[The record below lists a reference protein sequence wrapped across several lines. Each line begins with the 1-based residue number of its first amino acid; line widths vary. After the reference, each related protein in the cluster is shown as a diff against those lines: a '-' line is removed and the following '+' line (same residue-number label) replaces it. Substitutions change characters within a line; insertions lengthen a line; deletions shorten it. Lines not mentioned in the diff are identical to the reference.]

1 MCIRVKDLSRVLK
14 EKTPKS
20 KIRELFDLA
29 AGRSDVISLGIGQ
42 PDFATPEPAIE
53 GNIEALKKNITQY
66 APTRGVPELLKQ
78 VGEKAERVNNIKV
91 EPSENIIITNGG
103 SQALTLAFAS
113 IFNPGDE
120 LLVFSPNFI
129 SYFYLGP
136 FFGVDVK
143 EIRRKDDFS
152 PNFEELENAI
162 TDKTKAIL
170 INSPNNP
177 TGYTF
182 SSQEIQKLAN
192 IVLENDLYLIS
203 DEVYE
208 NYIYDEGLEHVS
220 PASLDEM
227 FERTITLNAMS
238 KLYSATGFRLGYA
251 VARKEIVNL
260 MEKYHQYTVA
270 GTNHAAQ
277 YGFIEALKMDTTFFD
292 EILAQYKERRDFTFS
307 RLEDIGFNVVK
318 PKGAF
323 YIMPSLEP
331 FNITSQ
337 EFSMRLME
345 EKGVAVVPGN
355 IFGSYSEDKLRI
367 SYATKLDKLK
377 EAMHRI
383 EEFIGTL
390 D

>member
-1 MCIRVKDLSRVLK
+1 MKDLSRVLK

-42 PDFATPEPAIE
+42 PDFATPDSAIE
-53 GNIEALKKNITQY
+53 GNITALKKNITQY
-66 APTRGVPELLKQ
+66 APTRGVPELLEQ
-78 VGEKAERVNNIKV
+78 VAEKVKNRNKIHA
-91 EPSENIIITNGG
+91 EPSKNIIITNGG
-103 SQALTLAFAS
+103 SQALTLTFAS

-120 LLVFSPNFI
+120 LLLFSPNFI

-136 FFGVDVK
+136 FFGVTVR
-143 EIRRKDDFS
+143 EIKRNDDFS
-152 PNFEELENAI
+152 PDFNQLEKSI
-162 TDKTKAIL
+162 TKKTKAIL

-182 SSQEIQKLAN
+182 TAQEIHKLAE

-208 NYIYDEGLEHVS
+208 NYIYDEGLEHLS
-220 PASLDEM
+220 PGSLEGM

-251 VARKEIVNL
+251 VARSEIVDL

-277 YGFIEALKMDTTFFD
+277 YGFIEALRMDNSFFNK
-292 EILAQYKERRDFTFS
+292 ILEEYRERRDFTFT
-307 RLEDIGFNVVK
+307 RLKEIGFDVVK

-331 FNITSQ
+331 FGISSQ
-337 EFSMRLME
+337 EFSMQLME
-345 EKGVAVVPGN
+345 NKGVAVVPGD
-355 IFGSYSEDKLRI
+355 IFGSYSDNKVRI
-367 SYATKLDKLK
+367 SYATEMEKLK
-377 EAMHRI
+377 KAMNRI
-383 EEFIGTL
+383 EEFIDNL
-390 D
+390 

>member
-1 MCIRVKDLSRVLK
+1 MKDLSHILK

-42 PDFATPEPAIE
+42 PDFPTPNPAIE
-53 GNIEALKKNITQY
+53 GNKKALDKNITQY
-66 APTRGVPELLKQ
+66 APTRGVPKLLEQISKKL
-78 VGEKAERVNNIKV
+78 EHINDIPVN
-91 EPSENIIITNGG
+91 PSENIIVTNGG
-103 SQALTLAFAS
+103 SQALTLTFAS
-113 IFNPGDE
+113 IFNPNDE
-120 LLVFSPNFI
+120 LLLFSPNFI

-136 FFGVDVK
+136 FFGVKVK
-143 EIRRKDDFS
+143 EIKRKEDFS
-152 PNFEELENAI
+152 PDFNTMEEQI
-162 TDKTKAIL
+162 TRKTKAIL

-182 SSQEIQKLAN
+182 TQNEIKRLVQ
-192 IVLENDLYLIS
+192 IVKDNDLYLIS

-208 NYIYDEGLEHVS
+208 NYIYDEDREHIS
-220 PASLDEM
+220 PASLERM

-251 VARKEIVNL
+251 VARKEVVYL

-277 YGFIEALKMDTTFFD
+277 YGFIEALKMDKGFFD
-292 EILAQYKERRDFTFS
+292 DILEQYRKRRNFTYERLR
-307 RLEDIGFNVVK
+307 EIGFEVVK
-318 PKGAF
+318 PRGAF
-323 YIMPSLEP
+323 YIMPSLAP
-331 FNITSQ
+331 FEISSQ

-355 IFGSYSEDKLRI
+355 IFGSYSDNKLRI
-367 SYATKLDKLK
+367 SYATELSKLK
-377 EAMHRI
+377 EALNRI
-383 EEFIGTL
+383 EDFINTL
-390 D
+390 